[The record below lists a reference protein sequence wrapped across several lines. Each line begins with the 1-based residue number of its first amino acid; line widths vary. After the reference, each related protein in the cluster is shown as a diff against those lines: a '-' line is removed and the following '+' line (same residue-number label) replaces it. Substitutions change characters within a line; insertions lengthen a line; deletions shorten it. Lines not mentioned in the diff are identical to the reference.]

1 MPTSEIWSLAGDIS
15 QRGWWMLRRSTRQC
29 EVQTSG
35 QSLVVS
41 IDAEVEIGPVAG
53 PRIAPQMKNEKQKI
67 MSTSEI
73 WTMAGDIYQRGWWM
87 IRRSRRECEVQK
99 SGQSQVA
106 SIDAEVEVV
115 PGACAKT
122 APSLK
127 KEEQKVMSTSEIW
140 LMCGDINRRCWRSRM
155 RSRR

>member
-1 MPTSEIWSLAGDIS
+1 
-15 QRGWWMLRRSTRQC
+15 MLRRSTRQC

-73 WTMAGDIYQRGWWM
+73 WTMAGDIYQRG
-87 IRRSRRECEVQK
+87 
-99 SGQSQVA
+99 
-106 SIDAEVEVV
+106 
-115 PGACAKT
+115 
-122 APSLK
+122 
-127 KEEQKVMSTSEIW
+127 
-140 LMCGDINRRCWRSRM
+140 
-155 RSRR
+155 